1 MASVADFVLVAIVL
15 ALHTVI
21 AAVITRFFRIRLQT
35 KWGTVIYAAFTVPVV
50 LTVTTLVFAGLLNVG
65 SGITIG
71 SRAMVLALF
80 VGLPAVLGATID
92 VLYMTPP
99 EEYDLPEPA
108 EN

>member
-1 MASVADFVLVAIVL
+1 MASVVDFALVVIVL
-15 ALHTVI
+15 AIHTVV
-21 AAVITRFFRIRLQT
+21 AAVLTRFFRVHMNTR
-35 KWGTVIYAAFTVPVV
+35 WGTVIYAAVTVPVV

-65 SGITIG
+65 GGINVG
-71 SRAMVLALF
+71 SRAMALALF

-99 EEYDLPEPA
+99 EEYELPEPV